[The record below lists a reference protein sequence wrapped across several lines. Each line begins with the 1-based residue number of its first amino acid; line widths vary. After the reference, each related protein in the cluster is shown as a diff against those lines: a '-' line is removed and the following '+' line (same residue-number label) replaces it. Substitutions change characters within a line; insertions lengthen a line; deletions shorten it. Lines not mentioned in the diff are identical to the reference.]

1 MKQHELDIEIRPNG
15 EIEVHIKGVKGPECL
30 KYADFIEQILEKQGT
45 RELTSEYYEP
55 SSGVAVHIPEKT
67 TG

>member
-1 MKQHELDIEIRPNG
+1 MQQHELEIQIRPNG
-15 EIEVHIKGVKGPECL
+15 KVEIHVKGVKGPDCL
-30 KYADFIEQILEKQGT
+30 KYAEFLEQVLEVQGT

-55 SSGVAVHIPEKT
+55 PAGIAVHIPEKT